1 MPPSLASENSP
12 LLNQVNKQSN
22 YNADIVIEDDETGD
36 ISVVSTSPKSI
47 NEHDDLLEKRLNGS
61 SLMVVLGG

>member
-22 YNADIVIEDDETGD
+22 YNADIVIEDDETGN

>member
-22 YNADIVIEDDETGD
+22 YNGDIVIEDDETGD
-36 ISVVSTSPKSI
+36 ISIVSTSPKSI